1 MSSKRIAL
9 YILLITTFVACS
21 SAPVITNTT
30 SCDSI
35 PEGALRLI
43 EAYPDH
49 VVGYKDNM
57 IVFSD
62 GSQMIYD
69 DGKKRTIDQM
79 HLEQDIEEI
88 FYQDYDKGVYP
99 PPYGYDPGRYRCAA
113 FFGKIYGNTREE
125 VVKNLVVVDW
135 CPRHGGKPVLFTS
148 VAGADEALQRV
159 SDELDQHPELKEWV
173 LNAQTFNWR
182 TIQGMTRLSPHG
194 YGIAIDLEAHRS
206 HYWKWT
212 YPRAKEHAQ
221 MKYHNTFNMKVVEIF
236 ERHGF
241 IWGGRWYHFDTM
253 HFEYRPEMNMPEYGI
268 TPTTPAKVI
277 TAKTPKPKLE
287 REFYYRVFKED
298 KKCSSE
304 EQLRAEFYSRV
315 FRTTYHE

>member
-49 VVGYKDNM
+49 VVDYKDNM

-79 HLEQDIEEI
+79 HQEQDIEEI
-88 FYQDYDKGVYP
+88 FYQDYDKDVYP

-148 VAGADEALQRV
+148 VAGAAEALKRV

-253 HFEYRPEMNMPEYGI
+253 HFEYRPEMNMPEYMVGV
-268 TPTTPAKVI
+268 PKPKVI
-277 TAKTPKPKLE
+277 TAEKPAPKLE
-287 REFYYRVFKED
+287 REFYYKVFKEH
-298 KKCSSE
+298 KHGNTE
-304 EQLRAEFYSRV
+304 EELKAEFYSRV
-315 FRTTYHE
+315 FKTIYHE

>member
-1 MSSKRIAL
+1 MSSKRLAL
-9 YILLITTFVACS
+9 FTLLITTFVACS

-49 VVGYKDNM
+49 IVDYKDNM

-148 VAGADEALQRV
+148 VAGAAEALKRV

-253 HFEYRPEMNMPEYGI
+253 HFEYRPEMNMPEYMVGVSK
-268 TPTTPAKVI
+268 PKVI
-277 TAKTPKPKLE
+277 TAKTPEPKLE

>member
-1 MSSKRIAL
+1 MSSKRLAL

-21 SAPVITNTT
+21 SAPISINRK

-35 PEGALRLI
+35 PEGARRLI
-43 EAYPDH
+43 EAYPNH
-49 VVGYKDNM
+49 VVGYEDNN
-57 IVFSD
+57 IIFHD
-62 GSQMIYD
+62 GSRMIYD

-79 HLEQDIEEI
+79 HQEQDVEEI
-88 FYQDYDKGVYP
+88 FYQEYDKTVFP

-113 FFGKIYGNTREE
+113 FYGKIYGNSREE
-125 VVKNLVVVDW
+125 VIKNLVYVNW
-135 CPRHGGKPVLFTS
+135 CPKHGAKPILFTN
-148 VAGADEALQRV
+148 VAGAAEALQRV

-182 TIQGMTRLSPHG
+182 TIQGMTRLSPHS
-194 YGIAIDLEAHRS
+194 YGIAIDLEAYRS

-212 YPRAKEHAQ
+212 YPRANEHAE

-253 HFEYRPEMNMPEYGI
+253 HFEYRPEMNMPEYMVGVSK
-268 TPTTPAKVI
+268 PKVI
-277 TAKTPKPKLE
+277 TAEKPDPKLE
-287 REFYYRVFKED
+287 REFYYKVFKEH
-298 KKCSSE
+298 KHGNTE
-304 EQLRAEFYSRV
+304 EELKAEFYSRV
-315 FRTTYHE
+315 FKTIYHE